1 MKKLLTILLPILAV
15 VGFSSIFIV
24 DETQQVVIL
33 QLGKPVKTVTEPGL
47 NVKLPFPFQEKI
59 TFDDR
64 LLEYDSPPEEILS
77 KDKKSL
83 IVDNYVRWKIV
94 YPLQFLKTVQAIP
107 TAKSRMDDIVYSELR
122 RELGTHDMVEII
134 TENREEIMDI
144 VTRQSN
150 SATLAY
156 GISVVDVRIRRVD
169 LPAENEESIYAR
181 MEAERKRQA
190 NKFRSEGEEEA
201 QKIRA
206 ATDRDK
212 TIILADAYKEA
223 EKIRGEGDAK
233 AVQIYARSYSADPK
247 FYEFVRTLDTYK
259 KVVDDK
265 TTLVLPSG
273 SKLFKL
279 LMDGKKF

>member
-1 MKKLLTILLPILAV
+1 MKKALSLLLPVIAL

-24 DETQQVVIL
+24 DETEQVVIL
-33 QLGKPVKTVTEPGL
+33 QLGKPVKTVTKPGL
-47 NVKLPFPFQEKI
+47 NFKLPFPIQEKI

-94 YPLQFLKTVQAIP
+94 DPLQFLKTVQAIP

-134 TENREEIMDI
+134 TENREEIMDVI
-144 VTRQSN
+144 TKESN
-150 SATLAY
+150 SATLDY

-169 LPAENEESIYAR
+169 LPAENEASIYAR

-223 EKIRGEGDAK
+223 ERLRGEGDAK
-233 AVQIYARSYSADPK
+233 AVQVYARSYSSDPK

-265 TTLVLPSG
+265 TTLVLPSD

-279 LMDGKKF
+279 LLDGK

>member
-1 MKKLLTILLPILAV
+1 MKKILSVLLPVLAL

-24 DETQQVVIL
+24 DETEQVVIL
-33 QLGKPVKTVTEPGL
+33 QLGKPVKTVTNPGI
-47 NVKLPFPFQEKI
+47 NFKLPFPLQEKI

-94 YPLQFLKTVQAIP
+94 DPLQFLKTVQAVP

-134 TENREEIMDI
+134 TENREQIMDI
-144 VTRQSN
+144 ITKQSN
-150 SATLAY
+150 LATLAY

-233 AVQIYARSYSADPK
+233 AVQVYAKSYSADPK
-247 FYEFVRTLDTYK
+247 FYEFVRTLDAYK

-265 TTLVLPSG
+265 TTLVLPSD

-279 LMDGKKF
+279 LMDGN

>member
-1 MKKLLTILLPILAV
+1 MKKIFTFILPVLLL

-24 DETQQVVIL
+24 DETNQVVIL
-33 QLGKPVKTVTEPGL
+33 QLGKPVKTVTKPGINL
-47 NVKLPFPFQEKI
+47 KLPFPFQEKI

-77 KDKKSL
+77 RDKKTL

-94 YPLQFLKTVQAIP
+94 DPLQFLKTVQAIP

-134 TENREEIMDI
+134 TENREEIMDV
-144 VTRQSN
+144 VTKASN
-150 SATLAY
+150 EATLSY

-169 LPAENEESIYAR
+169 LPSQNEESIYAR

-223 EKIRGEGDAK
+223 EKLRGEGDAK

-247 FYEFVRTLDTYK
+247 FYEFVRTLDAYK

-279 LMDGKKF
+279 LMDGK

>member
-1 MKKLLTILLPILAV
+1 MKRIMALVLPVLALVGLT
-15 VGFSSIFIV
+15 SIFIV

-33 QLGKPVKTVTEPGL
+33 QFGNPVKTITKPGF
-47 NVKLPFPFQEKI
+47 NAKLPFPFQEKI

-94 YPLQFLKTVQAIP
+94 DPLQFLKTVQAIP

-134 TENREEIMDI
+134 TENREEIMDV
-144 VTRQSN
+144 VTKASN
-150 SATLAY
+150 EATLSY
-156 GISVVDVRIRRVD
+156 GISVIDVRIRRVD
-169 LPAENEESIYAR
+169 LPAQNEESIYAR
-181 MEAERKRQA
+181 MDAERKRQA
-190 NKFRSEGEEEA
+190 NKFRSEGSEEA

-212 TIILADAYKEA
+212 TIILADAYKQA

-233 AVQIYARSYSADPK
+233 AVEVYARSYSSDPK
-247 FYEFVRTLDTYK
+247 FYEFVRTLDAYK
-259 KVVDDK
+259 KIVDDK
-265 TTLVLPSG
+265 TTLVLPSD

-279 LMDGKKF
+279 LIEGK

>member
-1 MKKLLTILLPILAV
+1 MKKLFTFIMPVLLL

-24 DETQQVVIL
+24 DETNQVVIL
-33 QLGKPVKTVTEPGL
+33 QLGKPVKTVTKPGI
-47 NVKLPFPFQEKI
+47 NVKLPFPFKEKI

-77 KDKKSL
+77 KDKKTL

-94 YPLQFLKTVQAIP
+94 DPLQFLKTVQAIP

-134 TENREEIMDI
+134 TENREEIMDV
-144 VTRQSN
+144 VTKASN
-150 SATLAY
+150 EATLSY

-169 LPAENEESIYAR
+169 LPSQNEESIYAR

-223 EKIRGEGDAK
+223 ERIRGEGDAK
-233 AVQIYARSYSADPK
+233 AVQVYARSYSADPK
-247 FYEFVRTLDTYK
+247 FYEFVRTLDAYK

-279 LMDGKKF
+279 LMDGK

>member
-47 NVKLPFPFQEKI
+47 GVKLPFPFQEKI

-94 YPLQFLKTVQAIP
+94 DPLQFLKTVQAIP

-223 EKIRGEGDAK
+223 EKIRGEGDAR

-259 KVVDDK
+259 QVVDDK

-279 LMDGKKF
+279 LMDGK

>member
-1 MKKLLTILLPILAV
+1 MKKLFTFITPVLLL

-24 DETQQVVIL
+24 DETNQVVIL
-33 QLGKPVKTVTEPGL
+33 QLGKPVKTVTKPGINL
-47 NVKLPFPFQEKI
+47 KLPFPFQEKI

-77 KDKKSL
+77 KDKKTL

-94 YPLQFLKTVQAIP
+94 DPLQFLKTVQAIP

-134 TENREEIMDI
+134 TENREEIMEV
-144 VTRQSN
+144 VTNASN
-150 SATLAY
+150 KATLSY

-169 LPAENEESIYAR
+169 LPSQNEESIYAR

-206 ATDRDK
+206 TTDRDK

-247 FYEFVRTLDTYK
+247 FYEFVRTLDAYK

-279 LMDGKKF
+279 LMDGK

>member
-1 MKKLLTILLPILAV
+1 MKKALSLLLPVIAL

-24 DETQQVVIL
+24 DETEQVVIL
-33 QLGKPVKTVTEPGL
+33 QLGKPVKTVTKPGL
-47 NVKLPFPFQEKI
+47 NFKLPFPIQEKI

-94 YPLQFLKTVQAIP
+94 DPLQFLKTVQAIP

-134 TENREEIMDI
+134 TENREEIMDVI
-144 VTRQSN
+144 TRESN
-150 SATLAY
+150 SATLDY

-169 LPAENEESIYAR
+169 LPAENEASIYAR

-223 EKIRGEGDAK
+223 ERIRGEGDAK
-233 AVQIYARSYSADPK
+233 AVQVYARSYSSDPK
-247 FYEFVRTLDTYK
+247 FYEFVRTLDAYK

-265 TTLVLPSG
+265 TTLVLPSD

-279 LMDGKKF
+279 LLDGK

>member
-1 MKKLLTILLPILAV
+1 MKKALSLLLPVIAL

-24 DETQQVVIL
+24 DETEQVVIL
-33 QLGKPVKTVTEPGL
+33 QLGKPVKTVTKPGL
-47 NVKLPFPFQEKI
+47 NFKLPFPIQEKI

-94 YPLQFLKTVQAIP
+94 DPLQFLKTVQAIP

-134 TENREEIMDI
+134 TENREEIMDVI
-144 VTRQSN
+144 TEESN
-150 SATLAY
+150 AATLDY

-169 LPAENEESIYAR
+169 LPAENEASIYAR

-223 EKIRGEGDAK
+223 ERIRGEGDAK
-233 AVQIYARSYSADPK
+233 AVQVYARSYSSDPK

-265 TTLVLPSG
+265 TTLVLPSD

-279 LMDGKKF
+279 LLDGK

>member
-1 MKKLLTILLPILAV
+1 MKKLFTFITPVLLL

-24 DETQQVVIL
+24 DETNQVVIL
-33 QLGKPVKTVTEPGL
+33 QLGKPVKTVTKPGI

-77 KDKKSL
+77 KDKKTL

-94 YPLQFLKTVQAIP
+94 DPLQFLKTVQAIP

-134 TENREEIMDI
+134 TQNREEIMDV
-144 VTRQSN
+144 VTKASN
-150 SATLAY
+150 EATLSY

-169 LPAENEESIYAR
+169 LPSQNEESIYAR

-223 EKIRGEGDAK
+223 ERIRGEGDAK
-233 AVQIYARSYSADPK
+233 AVQVYARSYSADPK
-247 FYEFVRTLDTYK
+247 FYEFVRTLDAYK

-279 LMDGKKF
+279 LMDGK

>member
-33 QLGKPVKTVTEPGL
+33 QLGKPVKTITEPGL

-94 YPLQFLKTVQAIP
+94 DPLQFLKTVQAIP

-212 TIILADAYKEA
+212 TIILADAYKES

-259 KVVDDK
+259 QVVDDK

-279 LMDGKKF
+279 LMDGK

>member
-1 MKKLLTILLPILAV
+1 MKKALSLLLPVIAL

-24 DETQQVVIL
+24 DETEQVVIL
-33 QLGKPVKTVTEPGL
+33 QLGKPVKTVTKPGL
-47 NVKLPFPFQEKI
+47 NFKLPFPIQEKI

-94 YPLQFLKTVQAIP
+94 DPLQFLKTVQAIP

-134 TENREEIMDI
+134 TENREQIMDVI
-144 VTRQSN
+144 TRESN
-150 SATLAY
+150 SATLDY

-169 LPAENEESIYAR
+169 LPAENEASIYAR

-223 EKIRGEGDAK
+223 ERIRGEGDAK
-233 AVQIYARSYSADPK
+233 AVQVYARSYSSDPK

-265 TTLVLPSG
+265 TTLVLPSD
-273 SKLFKL
+273 SKMFKL
-279 LMDGKKF
+279 LLDGK

>member
-33 QLGKPVKTVTEPGL
+33 QLGKPVKTVTKPGL

-94 YPLQFLKTVQAIP
+94 DPLQFLKTVQAIP

-212 TIILADAYKEA
+212 TIILADAYKKA

-259 KVVDDK
+259 QVVDDK

-279 LMDGKKF
+279 LMDGK

>member
-1 MKKLLTILLPILAV
+1 MKRLLALILPVLGL
-15 VGFSSIFIV
+15 VGLSSIFIV

-33 QLGKPVKTVTEPGL
+33 QLGKPVRTIVEPGF
-47 NVKLPFPFQEKI
+47 NAKLPFPFQERI
-59 TFDDR
+59 VFDDR

-94 YPLQFLKTVQAIP
+94 DPLQFLKTVQAIP

-134 TENREEIMDI
+134 TQNREEIMDV
-144 VTRQSN
+144 VTKASN
-150 SATLAY
+150 EATLSY
-156 GISVVDVRIRRVD
+156 GISVIDVRIRRVD
-169 LPAENEESIYAR
+169 LPSENEESIYAR

-190 NKFRSEGEEEA
+190 NKFRSEGSEEA

-233 AVQIYARSYSADPK
+233 AVQVYARSYSSDPK
-247 FYEFVRTLDTYK
+247 FYEFVRTLDAYK

-265 TTLVLPSG
+265 TTLVLPSD

-279 LMDGKKF
+279 LIEGK

>member
-47 NVKLPFPFQEKI
+47 NVKLPFPLQEKI

-94 YPLQFLKTVQAIP
+94 DPLQFLKTVQAIP

-223 EKIRGEGDAK
+223 EKIRGEGDAR

-279 LMDGKKF
+279 LMDGK

>member
-1 MKKLLTILLPILAV
+1 MKRLLALILPVLGL
-15 VGFSSIFIV
+15 VGLSSIFIV

-33 QLGKPVKTVTEPGL
+33 QLGKPVRTIIEPGF
-47 NVKLPFPFQEKI
+47 NAKLPFPFQERI
-59 TFDDR
+59 VFDDR

-94 YPLQFLKTVQAIP
+94 DPLQFLKTVQAIP

-134 TENREEIMDI
+134 TQNREEIMDV
-144 VTRQSN
+144 VTKASN
-150 SATLAY
+150 KATLSY
-156 GISVVDVRIRRVD
+156 GISVIDVRIRRVD
-169 LPAENEESIYAR
+169 LPSENEESIYAR

-190 NKFRSEGEEEA
+190 NKFRSEGSEEA

-212 TIILADAYKEA
+212 TIILADAYREA

-233 AVQIYARSYSADPK
+233 AVQTYARSYSSDPK
-247 FYEFVRTLDTYK
+247 FYEFVRTLDAYK

-265 TTLVLPSG
+265 TTLVLPSD

-279 LMDGKKF
+279 LIEGK

>member
-1 MKKLLTILLPILAV
+1 MKRLLALALPIITLI
-15 VGFSSIFIV
+15 GLSSIFIV

-33 QLGKPVKTVTEPGL
+33 QLGKPVKTVLEPGF
-47 NVKLPFPFQEKI
+47 NYKLPFPFQEKI
-59 TFDDR
+59 VFDDR
-64 LLEYDSPPEEILS
+64 LLEYDSPPEAILS

-94 YPLQFLKTVQAIP
+94 DPLQFLKTVQAIP

-134 TENREEIMDI
+134 TENREEIMDV
-144 VTRQSN
+144 VTKASN
-150 SATLAY
+150 EATLSY
-156 GISVVDVRIRRVD
+156 GISVIDVRIRRVD
-169 LPAENEESIYAR
+169 LPSENEESIYAR

-190 NKFRSEGEEEA
+190 NKFRSEGSEEA

-212 TIILADAYKEA
+212 TIILANAYKEA
-223 EKIRGEGDAK
+223 ERIRGEGDAK
-233 AVQIYARSYSADPK
+233 AVQIYAKSYSSDPK
-247 FYEFVRTLDTYK
+247 FYEFVRTLDAYK
-259 KVVDDK
+259 KVVDDN
-265 TTLVLPSG
+265 TTLVLPSN

-279 LMDGKKF
+279 LMDGK

>member
-1 MKKLLTILLPILAV
+1 MKRLLALALPILTLI
-15 VGFSSIFIV
+15 GLSSIFIV
-24 DETQQVVIL
+24 DETEQVVIL
-33 QLGKPVKTVTEPGL
+33 QLGKPVKTITEPGF
-47 NVKLPFPFQEKI
+47 NFKLPFPFQEKI
-59 TFDDR
+59 VFDDR
-64 LLEYDSPPEEILS
+64 LLEYDSPPEAILS

-94 YPLQFLKTVQAIP
+94 DPLQFLKTVQAIP

-134 TENREEIMDI
+134 TQNREEIMDV
-144 VTRQSN
+144 VTKASN
-150 SATLAY
+150 EATLSY
-156 GISVVDVRIRRVD
+156 GISVIDVRIRRVD

-190 NKFRSEGEEEA
+190 NKFRSEGSEEA

-223 EKIRGEGDAK
+223 ERIRGEGDAK
-233 AVQIYARSYSADPK
+233 AVQVYARSYSSDPK
-247 FYEFVRTLDTYK
+247 FYEFVRTLDAYK

-265 TTLVLPSG
+265 TTLVLPSD

-279 LMDGKKF
+279 LIEGK

>member
-1 MKKLLTILLPILAV
+1 MKKILSVLLPVLAL

-24 DETQQVVIL
+24 DETEQVVIL
-33 QLGKPVKTVTEPGL
+33 QLGKPVKTVTNPGL
-47 NVKLPFPFQEKI
+47 NFKLPFPLQEKI

-94 YPLQFLKTVQAIP
+94 DPLQFLKTVQAVP

-144 VTRQSN
+144 VTKQSN
-150 SATLAY
+150 SATLSY

-233 AVQIYARSYSADPK
+233 AVQVYAKSYSADPK
-247 FYEFVRTLDTYK
+247 FYEFVRTLDAYK

-265 TTLVLPSG
+265 TTLVLPSD

-279 LMDGKKF
+279 LIDGN